1 MLALLKAGDVVVG
14 LAPPASGVS
23 HPTVIRA
30 VASAGA
36 RIIHASDYAGF
47 EAHINS
53 AAGVKLVTILRL
65 RAESELLPLG
75 QLERAIGLAKSR
87 AIPVYLDDAA
97 GARLCPVVYDQP
109 KPLELGV
116 DLAGTGMDK
125 TGLRGPR
132 FGILAGSAALVEQ
145 VKAKAFDHGL
155 EGRPAFL
162 PGVVRS
168 LEAYSPAALKVLVD
182 TTRRLGEELRRVLGE
197 RVTFSPATVMLRD
210 EEVMSIALERA
221 RLSKA
226 AIVPLE
232 ASATLSMLLLQ
243 DYGIVSV
250 HATTGWPSFGGLLV
264 KDIHPEVVDRLGGVK
279 AFATA
284 VDASLNK
291 LAKIVGDRGEVKKV
305 LFGTA

>member
-1 MLALLKAGDVVVG
+1 
-14 LAPPASGVS
+14 VS
-23 HPTVIRA
+23 HPTIVRA
-30 VASAGA
+30 VASARA
-36 RIIHASDYAGF
+36 RIVHATDCAGF
-47 EAHINS
+47 EAQINS
-53 AAGVKLVTILRL
+53 VPRVKLVTVLRL
-65 RAESELLPLG
+65 RAESELIPLA
-75 QLERAIGLAKSR
+75 QLEQAIGLAKSR
-87 AIPVYLDDAA
+87 GIPVYLDDAA
-97 GARLCPVVYDQP
+97 GARLCPVAYDQP

-132 FGILAGSAALVEQ
+132 FGILAGTAALVNV

-168 LEAYSPAALKVLVD
+168 LEAYSPAALRVLVD
-182 TTRRLGEELRRVLGE
+182 TTRRVGEELRRVVGD

-210 EEVMSIALERA
+210 EEILSIALERGG
-221 RLSKA
+221 RSTA

-264 KDIHPEVVDRLGGVK
+264 KDIQPEVLDRLGGAK
-279 AFATA
+279 IFAAA
-284 VDASLNK
+284 VDTSLSK
-291 LAKIVGDRGEVKKV
+291 LAKIVDNRSAIRTV